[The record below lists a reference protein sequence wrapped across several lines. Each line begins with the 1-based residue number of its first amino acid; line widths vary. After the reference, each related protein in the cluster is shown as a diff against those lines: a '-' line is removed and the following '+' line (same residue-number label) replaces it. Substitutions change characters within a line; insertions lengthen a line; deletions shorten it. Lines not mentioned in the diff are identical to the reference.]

1 MSCLVAIQIN
11 STPDVQQNLE
21 SIEQQLNRLPSIR
34 PMLVV
39 LPEAVFSLGG
49 PEALQLQ
56 HAEALDCGPLQTWC
70 ADKARQYGIHLV
82 AGTLPINSH
91 PGKVFA
97 TSIVYSPT
105 GTRIS
110 HYSKVHLFDV
120 TVADGVG
127 GYRESEQITPGNEL
141 VSFDSPWGE
150 VGQAV
155 CYDLRFSR
163 QFDQLLGCNLFV
175 LPSAFTQLTGGAH
188 WLPLLQARAI
198 ETQAYWVAANQT
210 GWHNRKR
217 QTFGHSVII
226 SPWGEILSMK
236 TEQEGYA
243 MAFYDPDL
251 LSDIRAKMPIIKQR
265 REDIYRAK

>member
-11 STPDVQQNLE
+11 SIPDIKQNLE

-49 PEALQLQ
+49 PESLLLQQ
-56 HAEALDCGPLQTWC
+56 AEKLDNGPLQTWC
-70 ADKARQYGIHLV
+70 ADKAHQHGIYLV
-82 AGTLPINSH
+82 AGTLPIVSS
-91 PGKVFA
+91 PGNVFA

-127 GYRESEQITPGNEL
+127 GYRESDYVTPGNEL
-141 VSFDSPWGE
+141 VSFNSPWGP

-163 QFDQLLGCNLFV
+163 HFDQLLGCNLFV
-175 LPSAFTQLTGGAH
+175 LPSAFTHYTGAAH

-210 GWHNRKR
+210 GWHNSKRK
-217 QTFGHSVII
+217 TFGHSVVV

-236 TEQEGYA
+236 TEQDGFA
-243 MAFYDPDL
+243 LAFYDPDV

-265 REDIYRAK
+265 REDVYRAK